1 MPKRVRPNSKQS
13 TGGPNGS
20 KKGSKSKQGGQKP
33 KKGSSKRSRP
43 SQYRQ
48 FDQGTAFLRDHV
60 VRGLANQLISH
71 RKENGGAVQRG
82 FLKGLIDSAN
92 DVNSQLEI
100 TRNDINNEVSRITAA
115 AAKREASTSSLIEGS
130 NDADGELISIP
141 ASSNSGQSVQV
152 APHVAQRVTVSRREA
167 SPESP
172 ADDNALQVLAAAA
185 VRRSPARERSAPVS
199 SNQRQ

>member
-1 MPKRVRPNSKQS
+1 MPKRVRPNSQQS
-13 TGGPNGS
+13 TRSPNGS

-60 VRGLANQLISH
+60 VRGFANQLIGH

-100 TRNDINNEVSRITAA
+100 TRNDINLFVFDETGDNTHGKDDRNNRGKRVVVPAGVIPKQLVNIKNSHFTVVPVSNLRDELVFVTIIF
-115 AAKREASTSSLIEGS
+115 K
-130 NDADGELISIP
+130 GEKLLPVWSMGVDIFAEWVI
-141 ASSNSGQSVQV
+141 
-152 APHVAQRVTVSRREA
+152 
-167 SPESP
+167 
-172 ADDNALQVLAAAA
+172 ADDYL
-185 VRRSPARERSAPVS
+185 
-199 SNQRQ
+199 